1 MSADILAGG
10 EAARPHDRVA
20 RSKSLQSLR
29 AAAVGNLLE
38 WFDWTLYGTFAVYLA
53 ANFFEKTDSTS
64 ALLSTLAVF
73 AVGFVAR
80 PIGGIIFGRFG
91 DRIGRKNTLIV
102 TMSTMAAASLMI
114 ALIPSYA
121 SIGIWAS
128 ALLLIARLL
137 QGLAHG
143 GESGVSYAYV
153 AEIAPAERRG
163 LWASSVFISVT
174 LGVMAATLLG
184 IVLTSLFSPADMMA
198 YGWRLG
204 FAFGGILGLFALY
217 MRRAAHESPVYDAD
231 EATPAVVA
239 PMNGRDKLQI
249 LLKVVFFSAGSNVAY
264 YTWVTFAPSFAI
276 SARGMDARG
285 ALIASL
291 LAQLVVLCLLPLFGH
306 LADKVGRKPMVFIY
320 GLGLI
325 LAPIPVAAILTNE
338 PWTLFLSQ
346 GIGLA
351 VWAIIA
357 SIYPTLIAEQI
368 PTQQR
373 ALGVGFLSSLSVAI
387 FGGTAPYLNA
397 WLSSIGLSWVFSLYI
412 MVLGAL
418 AVIAAIMIRE
428 TRGVPLSQIRSGR

>member
-1 MSADILAGG
+1 MQANTLAGG
-10 EAARPHDRVA
+10 DAV
-20 RSKSLQSLR
+20 RSTTSTSRQKSLQSLR
-29 AAAVGNLLE
+29 AAAVGNMLE

-53 ANFFEKTDSTS
+53 ANFFEKSDATS

-80 PIGGIIFGRFG
+80 PIGGILFGRFG
-91 DRIGRKNTLIV
+91 DRIGRKNTLII
-102 TMSTMAAASLMI
+102 TMTAMAAASMMI
-114 ALIPSYA
+114 ALIPSYS

-128 ALLLIARLL
+128 VLLLIARLL

-174 LGVMAATLLG
+174 LGVMAATFLG
-184 IVLTSLFSPADMMA
+184 IVLTSMFSAEDMMS

-204 FAFGGILGLFALY
+204 FAFGGILGIFALY
-217 MRRAAHESPVYDAD
+217 MRRGAHESPVYSEG
-231 EATPAVVA
+231 EAAPPPA
-239 PMNGRDKLQI
+239 PMTGRDKLQI

-276 SARGMDARG
+276 SAHGMNARS
-285 ALIASL
+285 AFTASL
-291 LAQLVVLCLLPLFGH
+291 CAQLVVLCLLPLFGH
-306 LADKVGRKPMVFIY
+306 LADKFGRKPMVFVY

-325 LAPIPVAAILTNE
+325 IAPMPIAAVLSSE
-338 PWTLFLSQ
+338 PWTLFVSQ
-346 GIGLA
+346 GLGLA

-387 FGGTAPYLNA
+387 FGGTAPYLNT
-397 WLSSIGLSWVFSLYI
+397 WLSANGLSWVFSVYI
-412 MVLGAL
+412 MCLGAL
-418 AVIAAIMIRE
+418 AVIAALMIRE
-428 TRGVPLSQIRSGR
+428 TRGVPLNAIRSGR